1 MNRKGFS
8 ITVMKIRITLVLSV
22 LIPMGKLPMANAR
35 RVAFVVV
42 MVALSNIL
50 GLPPFI
56 VSLGVMNIHFIQ
68 IPIILTGLALGAVA
82 GGLVGLIG
90 AMTMALT
97 LPVPNFYI
105 LPGNAILGCVT
116 GLLYGVLAKRKWKP
130 IISRIVSALGAY
142 AVQVPYVYVTDVY
155 LMRMPQPVV
164 VTIVFTLLV
173 EDLISVFLSHIVL
186 YRVSIPKDLKNTTVT
201 A

>member
-1 MNRKGFS
+1 
-8 ITVMKIRITLVLSV
+8 VVLLQSRLV
-22 LIPMGKLPMANAR
+22 LIPMGKLAPMSNAR

-42 MVALSNIL
+42 MAALSNIL

-56 VSLGVMNIHFIQ
+56 VSLGVTNIHFIQ

-90 AMTMALT
+90 ATTMALT

-116 GLLYGVLAKRKWKP
+116 GLLYGVLAKHEWKP
-130 IISRIVSALGAY
+130 VISQTISAVGAY
-142 AVQVPYVYVTDVY
+142 AVQAPYVYLTDVY
-155 LMRMPQPVV
+155 LARMPQPIV

-173 EDLISVFLSHIVL
+173 EDLISVFLSHIIL
-186 YRVSIPKDLKNTTVT
+186 YRISIPRPLQKTT
-201 A
+201 ARA